1 MPGPA
6 SHLFIANKIA
16 ESYDDISEA
25 EIAAPALTSVWNGQQ
40 EVGKRAARAMISILA
55 GNDPARERVLIE
67 PELRIRDTAEQTVSF
82 AS

>member
-6 SHLFIANKIA
+6 SHLFIASKIA

-40 EVGKRAARAMISILA
+40 EVGKRAAKAMIAILS
-55 GNDPARERVLIE
+55 GSEPPRERVLIE
-67 PELRIRDTAEQTVSF
+67 PQLRIRESTSPLEPTGN
-82 AS
+82 